1 MNDQNQTPPQDS
13 RDGADKVWAI
23 TGTLLAGP
31 AVWGLVGF
39 GVDRLFN
46 TGLFLPLGV
55 VFGAVCSFY
64 IVYVRFGHD

>member
-1 MNDQNQTPPQDS
+1 MSDQNETPPPDS
-13 RDGADKVWAI
+13 RGGDDMVWAI

-39 GVDRLFN
+39 GVDRLFD

-55 VFGAVCSFY
+55 VFGAIASFY
-64 IVYVRFGHD
+64 IVYVRFGRD